1 MDKIEL
7 LVNAISPSPIIPGRK
22 ALVLAIY
29 YTMQTDLSD
38 GPLLS
43 KDVYPLVA
51 RDLNCSVNAVQ
62 KRLYRAIHFC
72 WQDGKNTCFHAVVG
86 RTLRRP
92 PTVKSFLMYCS
103 YYIRNRSPFHAA
115 GKEPPPLV

>member
-1 MDKIEL
+1 MDKIDQ
-7 LVNAISPSPIIPGRK
+7 LVNTISPSPIIPGRK

-38 GPLLS
+38 GSLLS
-43 KDVYPLVA
+43 RDVYPLVA
-51 RDLNCSVNAVQ
+51 RDLNCSVNAAQ

-72 WQDGKNTCFHAVVG
+72 WQEGENADFNAIVG
-86 RTLRRP
+86 RRLRRP

-103 YYIRNRSPFHAA
+103 YFIQNRSPFHATS
-115 GKEPPPLV
+115 KESPSLA